1 MAGIIDDKKLTTPV
15 VKTSASPTTASQTAA
30 AAQTTQSKAVA
41 SPYTGLAG
49 LSESTQNALGK
60 YSQGYQQSQDVTAAQ
75 DYLNSVVSGK
85 PGDYSS
91 NYKQQLDDIYNQVM
105 NRPQFTYDL
114 NSDMLYQ
121 QYKSQYQNLGKQ
133 AMMDTTAQA
142 AGLTGGYGNSYAATA
157 GNQAYQNYLQQLNS
171 IVPELYDRAYGR
183 YAQEGQ
189 DLMNKYN
196 LTSDL
201 ENAEYAK
208 YRDTVADWQSERDF
222 ANSDYWN
229 KYNADYGNWQDM
241 LNMYN
246 QFAQMENAQYNTN
259 RDLAYNQ
266 AMAIIKTGKTPT
278 TELLNTAGISSKD
291 AKNLVKYYKKKIS
304 SSGGGGGGGG
314 GRSSGGSGSGS
325 GSGGGSKGD
334 GGKTYAH
341 IANALASPN
350 YYNKDGSP
358 KSSAFTLIEHAYKSG
373 KLSISE
379 ADKLYAALGR

>member
-229 KYNADYGNWQDM
+229 KYNADYGSWQDDRSM
-241 LNMYN
+241 QHQL
-246 QFAQMENAQYNTN
+246 AQMENSQYNAN
-259 RDLAYNQ
+259 RSLAWEM
-266 AMAIIKTGKTPT
+266 AMNVMRSGKVPT
-278 TELLNTAGISSKD
+278 KALREAAGISYSN
-291 AKNLVKYYKKKIS
+291 AKKIA
-304 SSGGGGGGGG
+304 SG
-314 GRSSGGSGSGS
+314 
-325 GSGGGSKGD
+325 
-334 GGKTYAH
+334 Y
-341 IANALASPN
+341 
-350 YYNKDGSP
+350 
-358 KSSAFTLIEHAYKSG
+358 
-373 KLSISE
+373 
-379 ADKLYAALGR
+379 